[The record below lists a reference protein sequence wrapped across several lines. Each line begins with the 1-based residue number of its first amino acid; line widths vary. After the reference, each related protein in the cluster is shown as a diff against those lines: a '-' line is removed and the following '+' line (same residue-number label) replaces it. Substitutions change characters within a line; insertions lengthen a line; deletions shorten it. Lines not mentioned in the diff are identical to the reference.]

1 MPVSPSGLPGATRRP
16 WSRCTSRTTASSA
29 SGAEDPV
36 QVRQRVLAGGRVEQ
50 VRAGQVA
57 QPVAQRDQSAQR
69 PDVRR
74 RQGDERVG
82 RAQRRGGHVQHQV
95 VRADRDDRALD
106 VGQPAQQLH
115 PDPLAGVV
123 ALHPGRHHQQAVR
136 ADQRGQHA
144 GRARQRASP
153 RCRRRRCPAGPGPSR
168 RSRWPRPACGPAGR
182 WSPAAPAGPHPRA
195 RPASARR
202 RCRRS
207 ARPRPGSRGR
217 PDRVAGIGVAG
228 SPATVPSTTGCP
240 GRTATP
246 CTASEP
252 AAATTRAV

>member
-1 MPVSPSGLPGATRRP
+1 MPVSPSGLPGATSRP

-57 QPVAQRDQSAQR
+57 QPVAQRDQPAQR

-82 RAQRRGGHVQHQV
+82 RAQRRGGDVEDEV

-106 VGQPAQQLH
+106 VGEPAQQL
-115 PDPLAGVV
+115 DPHLLAGVV
-123 ALHPGRHHQQAVR
+123 ALHPGRHDQQAVG

-144 GRARQRASP
+144 GRARQRRGHDVAAD
-153 RCRRRRCPAGPGPSR
+153 PAQPDPDPVVR
-168 RSRWPRPACGPAGR
+168 ADAPTPACGPAGR
-182 WSPAAPAGPHPRA
+182 WSPAARAGRRPRA
-195 RPASARR
+195 RPASVRR

-217 PDRVAGIGVAG
+217 PGSAVAG